1 MMHFICFHLNS
12 RGLSMARTPNTTSI
26 AAILG
31 VAIDQVPL
39 VQLVD
44 DNAVRIML
52 KEFDRQVQEI
62 ERRKQRPD
70 VQPL

>member
-1 MMHFICFHLNS
+1 
-12 RGLSMARTPNTTSI
+12 MARTPNTTSI